1 MIARHVTM
9 RLKTNSAEEFTRTF
23 EKEVIPLL
31 QKQKGFENEITFLV
45 RDGQEAVEISFWENQ
60 ENADAYNREGYP
72 EVLKALEKVL
82 DGTPQVRSG
91 EVCTST
97 SHKIATEVAV

>member
-9 RLKTNSAEEFTRTF
+9 HLKTNSAEDFTRTL

-31 QKQKGFENEITFLV
+31 QKQQGFKDEITFLV
-45 RDGQEAVEISFWENQ
+45 RDGQEAVGISFWEKQ

-72 EVLKALEKVL
+72 EVLKALAKVL
-82 DGTPQVRSG
+82 DGTPQVRNG
-91 EVCTST
+91 EVCNST
-97 SHKIATEVAV
+97 SHRIATAVAV

>member
-9 RLKTNSAEEFTRTF
+9 RLKANSVPEFTRTL

-31 QKQKGFENEITFLV
+31 QKQKGFEDEITFL
-45 RDGQEAVEISFWENQ
+45 DPDKQEAVGISFWEKQ

-72 EVLKALEKVL
+72 EVLKVLGKVL
-82 DGTPQVRSG
+82 DGTPQVRNWD
-91 EVCTST
+91 VCNST
-97 SHKIATEVAV
+97 SHEIAAAKAV